1 MNIEISIKE
10 IQVFLNDF
18 YNIDVELK
26 NVEDDKI
33 KVTYFGSIYMSVK
46 EVKEDSIMFKYEIND
61 FLNIVAQGA
70 HFFQKKQL
78 EIDAIQW
85 NSRTKEIAVD
95 LKKVKELNHFLKFLY
110 ISDLS
115 FGNGNVLLVLNMRNK
130 E

>member
-1 MNIEISIKE
+1 MKIEIPIKE

-18 YNIDVELK
+18 YHIDVELK

-46 EVKEDSIMFKYEIND
+46 EIKEDSILFKYEIND

-70 HFFQKKQL
+70 HFFQRKQL

-85 NSRTKEIAVD
+85 NSRTKEIDVD
-95 LKKVKELNHFLKFLY
+95 LKKVKELNHFLKFVY

>member
-95 LKKVKELNHFLKFLY
+95 LKKVKELNHFLKFVY